1 MENSLNNQGSK
12 SESGEAF
19 QYKRFITR
27 EVNIGGI
34 PLGGTNPVRIQT
46 MTNTPTIDTA
56 ATVEQT
62 IRCVRA
68 GAEYVRI
75 TVPTVKEA
83 ENLFNI
89 KAALR
94 KQGYT
99 VPLVADVHF
108 NPAVAEVAARLV
120 EKVRINPGNYIDKKQ
135 AHKFEFTDSEYSLEL
150 EKIHERLLPLLVIC
164 KQYGTVLRIGVNHGS
179 LSDRIMSRYGDTPA
193 GMVESA
199 MEFLKICMAEGF
211 NDLVV
216 SMKSSNTR
224 VMVQAYR
231 LLVEVMQGEGMNY
244 PLHLGVT
251 EAGEGEDGRIK
262 AAVGTGTLLAEG
274 IGDTIRVSL
283 TEDPVKELP
292 VAQKLAAYFSIP
304 GHFSIENHG
313 LPVVYKRCE
322 YNKRISRAA
331 GIIGGSN
338 LPVVVADYKENQGF
352 LSEEKS
358 SSAEFYY
365 FSQLAD
371 GQKLP
376 ADQNFITDYA
386 LWEGQYRSFGNV
398 FPMMTLSDY
407 FFGNGRSEKMN
418 FLLLENKQLTQDLLT
433 LLATDHT
440 LVLVLQSFSQ
450 DAPLEMKAFFNFLI
464 KNDCH
469 LPVILNRNYCEDD
482 LEQLEIKSGSDFGSL
497 FIDGFGD
504 GLWLRNTST
513 LGEKS
518 LEDLS
523 FAILQASR
531 VRSTKAEYISC
542 PSCGRTHFDLQA
554 ATAKIRERTSHLRH
568 LKIGIMGCIVN
579 GPGEMADA
587 DYGYV
592 GAGFGK
598 INLYKGKEVMKKNI
612 PEAYAVDELIA
623 LIKANGDWQ
632 PD

>member
-34 PLGGTNPVRIQT
+34 PLGGINPVRIQT

-75 TVPTVKEA
+75 TVPTIKEA

-135 AHKFEFTDSEYSLEL
+135 VHKFEFTDSEYALEL
-150 EKIHERLLPLLVIC
+150 EKIHERLLPLLAIC

-199 MEFLKICMAEGF
+199 MEFLKICRAEGF

-283 TEDPVKELP
+283 TEDPEKELP
-292 VAQKLAAYFSIP
+292 VAQKLSAYFSIP

-322 YNKRISRAA
+322 YSKRISRAA

-352 LSEEKS
+352 SLEEKS

-376 ADQNFITDYA
+376 ADQNFIFDYA
-386 LWEGQYRSFGNV
+386 LWDGQYRSFGNV
-398 FPMMTLSDY
+398 FPLMTISDY
-407 FFGNGRSEKMN
+407 FFGNGRSETMN

-433 LLATDHT
+433 LLSTDST

-482 LEQLEIKSGSDFGSL
+482 LEQLEVKSGSDFGSL
-497 FIDGFGD
+497 FIDGLGD
-504 GLWLRNTST
+504 GLWLRNASA
-513 LGEKS
+513 LGEKP

-542 PSCGRTHFDLQA
+542 PSCGRTHFDLQT
-554 ATAKIRERTSHLRH
+554 ATAKIRERTSHLKH

-592 GAGFGK
+592 GAGLGK

-612 PEAYAVDELIA
+612 PEADAVDELIA

-632 PD
+632 PA

>member
-1 MENSLNNQGSK
+1 
-12 SESGEAF
+12 
-19 QYKRFITR
+19 
-27 EVNIGGI
+27 
-34 PLGGTNPVRIQT
+34 

-75 TVPTVKEA
+75 TVPTIKEA

-135 AHKFEFTDSEYSLEL
+135 VHKFEFTDSEYALEL
-150 EKIHERLLPLLVIC
+150 EKIHERLLPLLAIC

-199 MEFLKICMAEGF
+199 MEFLKICRAEGF

-283 TEDPVKELP
+283 TEDPEKELP
-292 VAQKLAAYFSIP
+292 VAQKLSAYFSIP

-322 YNKRISRAA
+322 YSKRISRAA

-352 LSEEKS
+352 SSEEKS

-376 ADQNFITDYA
+376 ADQNFICDYA
-386 LWEGQYRSFGNV
+386 LWDGQYRSFGNV
-398 FPMMTLSDY
+398 FPLMTISDY
-407 FFGNGRSEKMN
+407 FFGNGRSETMN

-433 LLATDHT
+433 LLSTDST

-482 LEQLEIKSGSDFGSL
+482 LEQLEVKSGSDFGSL
-497 FIDGFGD
+497 FIDGLGD
-504 GLWLRNTST
+504 GLWLRNASA
-513 LGEKS
+513 LGEKP

-542 PSCGRTHFDLQA
+542 PSCGRTHFDLQT
-554 ATAKIRERTSHLRH
+554 ATAKIRERTSHLKH

-612 PEAYAVDELIA
+612 PEADAVDELIA

-632 PD
+632 PA